1 MKANKIILY
10 AILFICV
17 IFKVSTCGFE
27 YFPTMDDNNQYGIY
41 HLRRDDIYK
50 NVIQHYKLY
59 GVRPLAFYTDAY
71 IFSKFWNNMYSLLFI
86 LTTLYF
92 ATGILFENIMQ
103 KLGINFGFFGL
114 LIFMLAPFLLQA
126 TYWISA
132 SSRIVLSL
140 FFCILSVR
148 LFIYYEENKK
158 HLGKGA
164 KFLIVLIT
172 LILNILC
179 TEYYEQTI
187 IFNLIFF
194 AYVAYKYK
202 SKKFIFL
209 PIASTIFIG
218 IHYYI
223 SIKQNTMQ
231 ERGILDITGVCSQ
244 AIEILRVVFEQFI
257 VNQGKEIING
267 TKSEIKNIPICLIS
281 SWLSFMIAIFVRKD
295 SVKCN
300 NFFKSILFGIII
312 FWVPLVPFLFL
323 KKAYIDIRNFYIS
336 YLGFSIILSTIY
348 YTFLQNI
355 KYINSAVVFIFTF
368 IFLICNSYEI
378 MNYKKTYDFD
388 NFIARQIIKNVD
400 NNLFENSSTLFID
413 YDNEILNFKN
423 ESKMCRT
430 ILEEDWAVMGKIQI
444 LRNSTKIG
452 KIVLKKNQKP
462 YIYINKNLEI
472 ELDF

>member
-10 AILFICV
+10 ALLFICV
-17 IFKVSTCGFE
+17 IFKVSSCGFE
-27 YFPTMDDNNQYGIY
+27 YYPTMDDNNQYGIY
-41 HLRRDDIYK
+41 HLRSDNIYK

-71 IFSKFWNNMYSLLFI
+71 IFSKFWDNMYILLVV

-92 ATGILFENIMQ
+92 ATGIIFENIMQ
-103 KLGINFGFFGL
+103 KLEINFGFFGL
-114 LIFMLAPFLLQA
+114 LIFMLAPFLMQA

-158 HLGKGA
+158 YIGKGV
-164 KFLIVLIT
+164 KFLIILIT
-172 LILNILC
+172 IILNILC
-179 TEYYEQTI
+179 TGYYEQTI

-209 PIASTIFIG
+209 PIASTVLIG

-231 ERGILDITGVCSQ
+231 ERGAVDIAGVYSQ
-244 AIEILRVVFEQFI
+244 SIEILRVIFERFI
-257 VNQGKEIING
+257 VKQGKEIIEG
-267 TKSEIKNIPICLIS
+267 TKNEIKNIPICLIS
-281 SWLSFMIAIFVRKD
+281 SWLSIVIAFFARRDATKH
-295 SVKCN
+295 N
-300 NFFKSILFGIII
+300 RFFKSMLFGIVV
-312 FWVPLVPFLFL
+312 FFVPLTPFLFL

-336 YLGFSIILSTIY
+336 YLGFSVILSTMC
-348 YTFLQNI
+348 YTFLKKRRFISQVI
-355 KYINSAVVFIFTF
+355 VMIFTF
-368 IFLICNSYEI
+368 IFLICNCYEI
-378 MNYKKTYDFD
+378 TNYKKIYDFD
-388 NFIARQIIKNVD
+388 EFVAKQIIKNVSSD
-400 NNLFENSSTLFID
+400 SFEKLSTLFLD
-413 YDNEILNFKN
+413 YDDEILDFKN
-423 ESKMCRT
+423 GSEMCRT

-452 KIVLKKNQKP
+452 KIILKKRQKP